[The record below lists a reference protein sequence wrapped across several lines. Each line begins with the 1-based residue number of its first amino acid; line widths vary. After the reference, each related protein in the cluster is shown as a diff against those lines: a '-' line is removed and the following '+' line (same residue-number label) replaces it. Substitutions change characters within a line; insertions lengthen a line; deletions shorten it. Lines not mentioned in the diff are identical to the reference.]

1 MNKDAHWSPEPYQ
14 QIQTKMRPKNS
25 SFSLAPHTKS
35 DMYSMTMFLDSK
47 KPNGIEIFRL
57 L

>member
-1 MNKDAHWSPEPYQ
+1 MNKDAHWIPEPYQ

-25 SFSLAPHTKS
+25 PFSMAPHTKS
-35 DMYSMTMFLDSK
+35 DMYSITMFLDSK
-47 KPNGIEIFRL
+47 KSKGIEIFRL